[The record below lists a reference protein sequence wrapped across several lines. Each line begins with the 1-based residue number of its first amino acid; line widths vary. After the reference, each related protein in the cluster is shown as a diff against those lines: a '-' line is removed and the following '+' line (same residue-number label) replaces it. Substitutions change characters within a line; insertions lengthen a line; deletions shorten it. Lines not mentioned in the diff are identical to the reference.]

1 MNSLLSLPS
10 STQPGISGIYC
21 LVHVRTLLLHG
32 VERAVDDVVE
42 AQRVIAAALL
52 EGLQVQRVV
61 LRDHKT

>member
-1 MNSLLSLPS
+1 VNALLSLPS
-10 STQPGISGIYC
+10 PPLPGTSGIYC